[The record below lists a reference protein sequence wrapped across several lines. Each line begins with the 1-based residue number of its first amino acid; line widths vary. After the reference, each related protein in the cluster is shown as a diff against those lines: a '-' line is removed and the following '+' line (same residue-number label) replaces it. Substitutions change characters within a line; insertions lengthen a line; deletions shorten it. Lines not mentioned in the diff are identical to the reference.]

1 MENNPVKFEDAYNF
15 AQYLVYRLIP
25 ALKAQNQFDLADDFR
40 DAASTIER
48 MYHYINTHRE

>member
-15 AQYLVYRLIP
+15 AQYLVYRLVP